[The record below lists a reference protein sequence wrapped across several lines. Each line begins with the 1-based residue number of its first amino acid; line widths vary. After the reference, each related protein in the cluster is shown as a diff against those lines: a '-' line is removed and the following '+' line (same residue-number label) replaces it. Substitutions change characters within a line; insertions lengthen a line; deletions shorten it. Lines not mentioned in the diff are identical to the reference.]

1 MSDGSEAPHTEALS
15 AGSRPAAAVAE
26 LSGVSLKYGR
36 TVALADMTLAI
47 PRNCMVGLIG
57 PDGVGKSTLLSLL
70 AGARRL
76 QEGAIEVLGGD
87 LADPRHRA
95 AVCPSIAYMPQGLG
109 KNLYPD
115 LSVRENIEFFGRLF
129 GLSGRERARR
139 IGDLLA
145 ATGLAPFPDRLAS
158 KLSGG
163 MRQKLGL
170 CCALIH
176 DPDLLI
182 LDEPT
187 TGVDPLSRR
196 QFWRLIAGIR
206 NTRQGMSVVVATA
219 YMEEAEQFDWL
230 VAMDAGRILATG
242 SPAELKAKTGSPTLE
257 ESFIALLP
265 EAKRRGRTVLTI
277 APRARGDGEPVIVA
291 RDLTRRFG
299 DFVAV
304 DRVNFAIER
313 GEIFGFLG
321 SNGCGKTTT
330 MKMLTG
336 LLPSSSGEAFLFGK
350 RIYGADMKARFRV
363 GYMSQS
369 FSLYTELTVRQNLD
383 MHAHLFHLPR
393 DTARARITELVSRFG
408 LEDYL
413 DAPTAGLPLGIRQR
427 LSLAVAVVHEPE
439 LLILDEPTSGVD
451 PLARDEFWRLL
462 ADLSRNEGVTVFV
475 STHFMNEAARC
486 DRIALMDA
494 GRVLASGTPDELV
507 AARHCGALE
516 EAFIDYLE
524 EADGARGPANDSRA
538 LEGLAAGGPDG
549 RIGAQNTWFSWRR
562 LFAYTIREGLEL
574 WRDRIR
580 LGFALVGTAF
590 LMAVFGFGISTD
602 VNDLS
607 FAVLDRDNTPD
618 SRAYLEELRGS
629 RYFVEKPVLADEA
642 DLETRLQSG
651 SIQAGIEIPPNF
663 GHDLRKGT
671 PTTIAA
677 WIDGAMPFRAQTMLG
692 YLQGAHAQ
700 FLDELAVRS
709 GQSAS
714 PSSDEIRHARRNGDL
729 AMLKLSK
736 TSPASLALFE
746 TRYLYNQSFDSI
758 YAMVPSTLA
767 FLLVLI
773 PAILMALAVVRERE
787 LGSITNLYVTPVT
800 RVEFLV
806 GKQLPYIAIA
816 MTNFLLL
823 CLMAVWL
830 FGVPLKG
837 SFPTLALG
845 ALLYVTA
852 TTGVGTLISAFCR
865 TQIAALFGTAIFTV
879 LIGTQFS
886 GMMVPVAS
894 LSGGGA
900 VMGHIFPMMYFL
912 TISVGTFTKALGF
925 QDLTASLLMLA
936 LFIPSLLGASLLLL
950 RKQEA

>member
-1 MSDGSEAPHTEALS
+1 MSLAKGTVAAL
-15 AGSRPAAAVAE
+15 G
-26 LSGVSLKYGR
+26 GVSLRYGR
-36 TVALADMTLAI
+36 TIALADVTLDI
-47 PRNCMVGLIG
+47 PASCMVGLIG
-57 PDGVGKSTLLSLL
+57 PDGVGKSTLLSLI

-76 QEGAIEVLGGD
+76 QQGSIEVLGGD
-87 LADPRHRA
+87 LADRQHRA

-115 LSVRENIEFFGRLF
+115 LTVRENIEFFGRLF
-129 GLSGRERARR
+129 GLPRRERARS
-139 IGDLLA
+139 IEGLLA
-145 ATGLAPFPDRLAS
+145 ATGLAPFPDRPAS

-176 DPDLLI
+176 NPDLLI

-196 QFWRLIAGIR
+196 QFWRLIASIR
-206 NTRQGMSVVVATA
+206 SARQGMSVVVATA

-230 VAMDAGRILATG
+230 VAMDAGHILATG
-242 SPAELKAKTGSPTLE
+242 SPAELKTLSGSATLE

-265 EAKRRGRTVLTI
+265 ESRRRGRTVFTI
-277 APRARGDGEPVIVA
+277 PPRILGDGEPVIFA
-291 RDLTRRFG
+291 RNLTRRFG

-336 LLPSSSGEAFLFGK
+336 LLPSSSGDAFLFGK
-350 RIYGADMKARFRV
+350 RIDASDMSARFRV
-363 GYMSQS
+363 GYMSQA

-383 MHAHLFHLPR
+383 VHAHLFHLAR
-393 DTARARITELVSRFG
+393 DRARNRIAELVSRFG
-408 LEDYL
+408 LENYL
-413 DAPTAGLPLGIRQR
+413 DEPTSGLPLGIRQR
-427 LSLAVAVVHEPE
+427 LSLAVAVVHAPE

-451 PLARDEFWRLL
+451 PLARDQFWGLL

-486 DRIALMDA
+486 DRLALMDA
-494 GRVLASGTPDELV
+494 GRVLAIGTPAELV
-507 AARHCGALE
+507 AARHSSNLE

-524 EADGARGPANDSRA
+524 QAGGGRA
-538 LEGLAAGGPDG
+538 LGSGGRMPAGLAADGTGGRAG
-549 RIGAQNTWFSWRR
+549 GQSSWFSLRR
-562 LFAYTIREGLEL
+562 LLAYTIREGLEL
-574 WRDRIR
+574 WRDPIR

-590 LMAVFGFGISTD
+590 LMAVFGLGISTD
-602 VNDLS
+602 VNNLS
-607 FAVLDRDNTPD
+607 FAALDRDNTPE
-618 SRAYLEELRGS
+618 SRAYLEQLRGS
-629 RYFVEKPVLADEA
+629 RYFSERPPLVDQT
-642 DLETRLQSG
+642 DLERRLQSG
-651 SIQAGIEIPPNF
+651 SIQAGIEIPPDF
-663 GHDLRKGT
+663 GRDLKKGT
-671 PTTIAA
+671 PTTVGA

-692 YLQGAHAQ
+692 YLQGVHAQ
-700 FLDELAVRS
+700 FLADLALRS

-714 PSSDEIRHARRNGDL
+714 PTTDEIR
-729 AMLKLSK
+729 
-736 TSPASLALFE
+736 LALRNADRGMLEPTATSAALPALIEMRF
-746 TRYLYNQSFDSI
+746 RYNQAFDSV

-767 FLLVLI
+767 FLLALI
-773 PAILMALAVVRERE
+773 PAILMALAIVRERE

-800 RVEFLV
+800 RVEFLI
-806 GKQLPYIAIA
+806 GKQLPYIAVA
-816 MTNFLLL
+816 MTNFMLL

-837 SFPTLALG
+837 SFPTLVLG

-852 TTGVGTLISAFCR
+852 TTGVGMLASAFCR

-894 LSGGGA
+894 LSGA
-900 VMGHIFPMMYFL
+900 PAIMGHGFPMMYFL

-925 QDLTASLLMLA
+925 QDLTSSVLVLA
-936 LFIPSLLGASLLLL
+936 LFIPSLLGLSLLLL
-950 RKQEA
+950 RKQEV